1 MYKIFKQMGDETIT
15 EEVGEAQYREWLRSE
30 LRGKLSGRF
39 LEEYINKQ
47 IEDIH
52 RQKQKDLIRF

>member
-1 MYKIFKQMGDETIT
+1 MGDETIT